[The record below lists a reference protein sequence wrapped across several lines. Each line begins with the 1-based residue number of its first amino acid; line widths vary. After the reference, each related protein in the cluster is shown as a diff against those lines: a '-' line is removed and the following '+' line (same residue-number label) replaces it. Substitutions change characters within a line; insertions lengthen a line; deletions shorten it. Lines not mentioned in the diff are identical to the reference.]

1 MNQQSIITVIEAQRN
16 YEFKTA
22 LKKIK
27 EVSDKCGLDVRV
39 LIGKKKNNEQQ

>member
-1 MNQQSIITVIEAQRN
+1 MNQQNIITVIEAQRN
-16 YEFKTA
+16 YEFQMA

-39 LIGKKKNNEQQ
+39 LIRKKKIYEQQ